1 MSDKWANQDQASVVS
16 AIRML
21 LPGFAGR
28 ISAAEANR
36 CIPPETI
43 EELHE
48 TGFFKWFVPKRYGG
62 FEWLP
67 KPVYEVAMEMGA
79 VCASTA
85 WVSLLLSI
93 HNHLLALMD
102 PRAQEDVWGED
113 PKALVSSSFAPVGN
127 ARTVKGGFELNGR
140 WPFSSGVDHCK
151 WAIVSSRIDGQ
162 PGREA
167 FFLVSNRQYVINDNW
182 FVAGMKATGS
192 KEMVME
198 GVFVPEYRCITAH
211 DLNWGNPP
219 GREVNNVPLYWVPFI
234 PLFTWVVC
242 VHALGP
248 AISVRNDYI
257 KATLRRVGA
266 YSGDK
271 LRDRQLSMVRLAEA
285 TAEIDSA
292 QLLFARDFDAMEHA
306 ASLLRRMD
314 LQEYYRAKFDAVY
327 ALELSSRALDR
338 LWRASGAHA
347 LFESSS
353 IQRNFRDI
361 HAMSQHGGADIDT
374 AYSDYGRFL
383 LDPEGVLQATAITRL
398 AETRPATDLQQGRQI
413 AGGEKWSR

>member
-1 MSDKWANQDQASVVS
+1 MAEKLANSDQASVVS
-16 AIRML
+16 AVRML
-21 LPGFAGR
+21 LPKFAGR
-28 ISAAEANR
+28 ISAAEENR
-36 CIPPETI
+36 CIPRESI

-48 TGFFKWFVPKRYGG
+48 AGFFKWFVPKRYGG

-67 KPVYEVAMEMGA
+67 KPVYEVAIEMGA

-85 WVSLLLSI
+85 WVSLLLSV

-102 PRAQEDVWGED
+102 PRAQDDVWGED

-127 ARTVKGGFELNGR
+127 VRTVKGGFELTGR

-167 FFLVSNRQYVINDNW
+167 FFLVSNKQYAINDNW
-182 FVAGMKATGS
+182 FVSGMKATGS

-198 GVFVPEYRCITAH
+198 GVFVPGYRAITHHA
-211 DLNWGNPP
+211 LNFGDPP
-219 GREVNNVPLYWVPFI
+219 GRAVNNVPLYWVPFL
-234 PLFTWVVC
+234 PLFTWVIC

-257 KATLRRVGA
+257 KSTLRRVSA

-271 LRDRQLSMVRLAEA
+271 LRDRQLSMARLAEA

-292 QLLFARDFDAMEHA
+292 QLLFTRDFDAMEQSA
-306 ASLLRRMD
+306 ALRRRMASPGFS
-314 LQEYYRAKFDAVY
+314 RAKFDAVY

-347 LFESSS
+347 LFQNSS

-361 HAMSQHGGADIDT
+361 HAMSQHGGADIDS

-383 LDPEGVLQATAITRL
+383 LDPEGIFRAAGIACP
-398 AETRPATDLQQGRQI
+398 AETRPATDRNESQI
-413 AGGEKWSR
+413 VGGEKWFR